1 MSKTLPAF
9 FCVSQGLL
17 KQCGSW
23 TTCLHRIVGECSQ
36 SFHKR
41 LIHRGKSSERALS
54 GNEEE
59 CLTFHSFPLINLH
72 DSPLFLPLCA
82 PYVNGSLP
90 LSTSEVEDLI

>member
-1 MSKTLPAF
+1 MNARSLFTR
-9 FCVSQGLL
+9 
-17 KQCGSW
+17 GSF
-23 TTCLHRIVGECSQ
+23 TG
-36 SFHKR
+36 
-41 LIHRGKSSERALS
+41 GKSSERALS